1 MILLA
6 IMRKSKRAKIFRSF
20 FKKTLDNHAPMWYII
35 ITKGNER
42 SPKKKGSFK
51 MNKEFY
57 EIHSA
62 EYEEAQEVF
71 REMAESL
78 YAEYDEDD
86 VLNDYE
92 YGDDDVGFN
101 PYMGCYDFDC

>member
-1 MILLA
+1 
-6 IMRKSKRAKIFRSF
+6 
-20 FKKTLDNHAPMWYII
+20 
-35 ITKGNER
+35 
-42 SPKKKGSFK
+42 

-62 EYEEAQEVF
+62 EYEEAQEVL
-71 REMAESL
+71 REIAEEDEEAETL

-86 VLNDYE
+86 VLNDYD
-92 YGDDDVGFN
+92 YGDDDMGFN

>member
-1 MILLA
+1 
-6 IMRKSKRAKIFRSF
+6 
-20 FKKTLDNHAPMWYII
+20 
-35 ITKGNER
+35 
-42 SPKKKGSFK
+42 

-62 EYEEAQEVF
+62 EYEEAQEIL
-71 REMAESL
+71 REIAEEEVESL

-86 VLNDYE
+86 VLDDYE
-92 YGDDDVGFN
+92 YGDDDIEFN

>member
-1 MILLA
+1 
-6 IMRKSKRAKIFRSF
+6 
-20 FKKTLDNHAPMWYII
+20 
-35 ITKGNER
+35 
-42 SPKKKGSFK
+42 

-62 EYEEAQEVF
+62 EYEEAQEVL
-71 REMAESL
+71 REIAEEDEEAESL

-86 VLNDYE
+86 VLDDYE
-92 YGDDDVGFN
+92 YGDDDMGFN